1 MAEKGEVTAVAGAV
15 PCLAA
20 SAGLRAKMSLTIL
33 MHLLRSSQ
41 SYRAL

>member
-1 MAEKGEVTAVAGAV
+1 MTEKGEVTAVAWAV

-20 SAGLRAKMSLTIL
+20 SAGLRAKMSLTMFI
-33 MHLLRSSQ
+33 HLLRSSQ